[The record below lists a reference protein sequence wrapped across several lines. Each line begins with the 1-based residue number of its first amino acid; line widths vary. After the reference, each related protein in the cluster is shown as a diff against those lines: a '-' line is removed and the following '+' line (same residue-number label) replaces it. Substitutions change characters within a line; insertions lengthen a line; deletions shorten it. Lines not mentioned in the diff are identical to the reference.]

1 MSLTDQINQDI
12 KSAMKAKDK
21 KALEALRAIK
31 SALLMA
37 ATDQSSKGSSE
48 EELKMLQKLVKQRMD
63 AAEIYQKEGRKELA
77 EEEVQ
82 QAKIIE
88 NYLPEQLSDEEIKA
102 KVVEIIAELSAASMA
117 DMGRVMAKVNQDLAG
132 KADGKIV
139 AQIVKDKLSSK

>member
-37 ATDQSSKGSSE
+37 ATDQSSKGSSD
-48 EELKMLQKLVKQRMD
+48 EELKMLQKLVKQRTD
-63 AAEIYQKEGRKELA
+63 AAEIYHKEGRKELA
-77 EEEVQ
+77 EEEEQ

-102 KVVEIIAELSAASMA
+102 KVEEIIDELSASSMA
-117 DMGRVMAKVNQDLAG
+117 DMGKVMAKANQNLAG
-132 KADGKIV
+132 KADGKVI
-139 AQIVKDKLSSK
+139 AQMVKTKLSSK